1 MVVTAKLPANAAP
14 MAVQMPA
21 ISSSACTV
29 FTPRSLR
36 LASSSRMTV
45 AGVIGYEPQKSGS
58 PAFSAAAHRPHA
70 VATLPLM
77 VR

>member
-1 MVVTAKLPANAAP
+1 

-36 LASSSRMTV
+36 LASSSRITV
-45 AGVIGYEPQKSGS
+45 AGVMGYEPQKSGS
-58 PAFSAAAHRPHA
+58 PAFSAAAQSPHA
-70 VATLPLM
+70 VATLPEIE
-77 VR
+77 R